1 MLVLALLFV
10 PVMADAGNPREAEFS
25 PPANEGVAIAAAA
38 ASLVGWL
45 YVASAGGNPEKRRRV
60 DVAGTMGQYFNH
72 LPQDRPSNAARA
84 AAGARLAVAPDFPLN
99 GSGSATSG
107 SAVSASVSTTVPH
120 PTSAPAHAASH
131 DSGSGTSVA
140 PTPSHVAPR
149 YVVGAQWGY
158 KNLCTGEMEKV
169 RHYWASAPFARPQRH
184 GPDRPSPRRQ
194 VEGHPGLEAHSP
206 PPRRPGQPRCRPIE
220 PRGDTRHPVQHYF
233 PRRQRP
239 IHCQLRHRREPART
253 YRQHQCQVSQWPPQ
267 PQRLPPSVSLCLPLS
282 LSPSLP

>member
-1 MLVLALLFV
+1 MRLRTVMLVLALLFV

-169 RHYWASAPFARPQRH
+169 TIVGLQP
-184 GPDRPSPRRQ
+184 PSPDHNDTDLT
-194 VEGHPGLEAHSP
+194 VL
-206 PPRRPGQPRCRPIE
+206 RPDGRSR
-220 PRGDTRHPVQHYF
+220 DTQGSRLTP
-233 PRRQRP
+233 
-239 IHCQLRHRREPART
+239 
-253 YRQHQCQVSQWPPQ
+253 
-267 PQRLPPSVSLCLPLS
+267 LPPAARVSLAAAQS
-282 LSPSLP
+282 SPVETPATPSSTISPAANDPSIASSATDASQRERTGNTSAR